1 MSDTREA
8 WLVNTR
14 DMRSGDGWA
23 VRVFVGERGPV
34 MANWLT
40 LPGKPPCRSPDSARL
55 VGTVPLANCE
65 GREILM
71 SDAEFGAL
79 WEKAAPGRAADATDA
94 DAAVRR
100 RRDEMLRHV
109 FG

>member
-14 DMRSGDGWA
+14 DMRSGNGWA
-23 VRVFVGERGPV
+23 VRVFVGERGSV
-34 MANWLT
+34 TANWLT
-40 LPGKPPCRSPDSARL
+40 LPGKPPCRSPDSARF

-65 GREILM
+65 GREIIM

-79 WEKAAPGRAADATDA
+79 WEGAAPKRAADT